1 MVRPRHACFAYGTV
15 LGASRLRYSACPTYI
30 LRVVEDVIERVMA
43 QVGLVRLGSNDV
55 RAVRARDLAEVGEY
69 IRPWD
74 EEEGE
79 TFLES
84 ADEEPCWRE
93 EQGY

>member
-15 LGASRLRYSACPTYI
+15 LGASRLGYSACPTYI

-43 QVGLVRLGSNDV
+43 QLEFVCLGNDDV
-55 RAVRARDLAEVGEY
+55 RTVRARDLAEVGEY

-84 ADEEPCWRE
+84 ADEEPRWRE
-93 EQGY
+93 EQRY